1 MLPNAV
7 LVVDDEPIV
16 LDVLAVALKKKGL
29 EVFTSTTLAEA
40 NALAT
45 NHLFACLLADKN
57 LPDGTGLDLIERFRT
72 TQPLCACLVMTGY
85 PNADA
90 ILKAMRLGAVDFL
103 EKPFPAIAVIQEK
116 VMSIVARQQL
126 LAEREV
132 LAARVKQLQERGGQE
147 DFRETAQIALLQ
159 QALEV
164 AQEDLKTARTESE
177 QRARQE
183 LDLMSSRVDALKFR
197 YARMVTAMR
206 QCAAGLSNLLE
217 AHAVAPEAERELR
230 EARRALTQVLDES
243 GQSLPRVD

>member
-40 NALAT
+40 NTLAA
-45 NHLFACLLADKN
+45 NHAFACVLVDKN
-57 LPDGTGLDLIERFRT
+57 LPDGSGLELIERFRSV
-72 TQPLCACLVMTGY
+72 QPLCACLVMTGY

-90 ILKAMRLGAVDFL
+90 ILQAMRLGAVDFL
-103 EKPFPAIAVIQEK
+103 EKPFAAIAVIQEK
-116 VMSIVARQQL
+116 VVSIVARQQL
-126 LAEREV
+126 LAEREG

-164 AQEDLKTARTESE
+164 AQEDLQTARAAADASAQHEV
-177 QRARQE
+177 E
-183 LDLMSSRVDALKFR
+183 LLTSRLDALKFR

-206 QCAAGLSNLLE
+206 QSAAALSNLLE
-217 AHAVAPEAERELR
+217 AHAVSPEADRELR

-243 GQSLPRVD
+243 GRSLPRVD